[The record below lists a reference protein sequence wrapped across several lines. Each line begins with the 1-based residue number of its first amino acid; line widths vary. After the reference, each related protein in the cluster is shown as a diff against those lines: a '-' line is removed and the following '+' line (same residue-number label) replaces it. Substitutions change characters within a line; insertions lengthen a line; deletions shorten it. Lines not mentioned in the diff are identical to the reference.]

1 MRHALGHKNNEDRSV
16 KGHGKQSKLAA
27 YKWLVFSDE
36 DARSALRKRTAAA
49 AAAAGAVLAASV
61 IAFLLVRSGVRNVPE
76 DIAPLLE
83 RGESGKDVE
92 LLLHMDYNG
101 HVLDRE
107 ISISVLPRRVDA
119 EKADELFDACEEWLA
134 EELKNGPTF
143 PKTGPGGVT
152 LTWQEEQ
159 IDCLGIDGPA
169 DIVLTVQLGAGEY
182 TRVSE
187 VTVRFDPAAED
198 YEKSLALLSERLG
211 EDLSSDAEGSVLSL
225 PADAEG
231 ASLTWS
237 AVKKQVPAYVI
248 AIGAFAAAFIW
259 LSRDDAAERRLRK
272 RRSMLEAELP
282 NMIFRMMLLLNAG
295 LIAESAFAK
304 ITEQSSEDRN
314 PLYRAFRDI
323 KMSAEKKNTSFVNEL
338 HSFAKASD
346 SADLL
351 RFASL
356 AAEHAGSGAELAGKL
371 EQERDRMWN
380 FRVTNAKAKIKEAET
395 KLCFPLVLLLLAL
408 IIITAAPSFMSM

>member
-1 MRHALGHKNNEDRSV
+1 MRHALGHKNYEDRSV
-16 KGHGKQSKLAA
+16 TASAKQSKLAA

-36 DARSALRKRTAAA
+36 DARSARRKRTVTA

-61 IAFLLVRSGVRNVPE
+61 IAFLFIHTGGNNVSE

-83 RGESGKDVE
+83 RGDSGKDVE

-107 ISISVLPRRVDA
+107 ISISVLPERIDA
-119 EKADELFDACEEWLA
+119 EKADVLFDACETWLS
-134 EELKNGPTF
+134 EELKNGPVF
-143 PKTGPGGVT
+143 PKTGPGGVA

-159 IDCLGIDGPA
+159 IDCLGIDGPT
-169 DIVLTVQLGAGEY
+169 DVVLTVQLGAGEY

-187 VTVRFDPAAED
+187 VTVNFDPGAED

-211 EDLSSDAEGSVLSL
+211 EDLSSDAEGEALSL
-225 PADAEG
+225 PSDAEG

-237 AVKKQVPAYVI
+237 AVKKQAPAYII

-259 LSRDDAAERRLRK
+259 LSKDDAAERRLKK

-304 ITEQSSEDRN
+304 ITEQSQEDKN

-380 FRVTNAKAKIKEAET
+380 FRVTSAKAKIKEAET

-408 IIITAAPSFMSM
+408 IIITAAPSFMNM

>member
-1 MRHALGHKNNEDRSV
+1 MS
-16 KGHGKQSKLAA
+16 A

-36 DARSALRKRTAAA
+36 NALAERRKRMIAA
-49 AAAAGAVLAASV
+49 AAAAGAVLAAS
-61 IAFLLVRSGVRNVPE
+61 ILAFVLIRPGANAASE

-83 RGESGKDVE
+83 RGDSDKDVE

-101 HVLDRE
+101 HILE
-107 ISISVLPRRVDA
+107 KELSISVLPQRVEAQKA
-119 EKADELFDACEEWLA
+119 EELFDACEEWLR
-134 EELKNGPTF
+134 EELRNGPVF
-143 PKTGPGGVT
+143 PKTGPGGVA

-159 IDCLGIDGPA
+159 IDCLGMDGPE
-169 DIVLTVQLGAGEY
+169 DVVLTVQMGAGEY

-187 VTVRFDPAAED
+187 VTVRFDPGAQD
-198 YEKSLALLSERLG
+198 YENSLAVLSERLG
-211 EDLSSDAEGSVLSL
+211 EELSSDPEGEALSL
-225 PADAEG
+225 PSDADG
-231 ASLTWS
+231 VKLSWS
-237 AVKKQVPAYVI
+237 SVKKQAPVYII

-259 LSRDDAAERRLRK
+259 LSRDDAAEKRLKK
-272 RRSMLEAELP
+272 RRVMLEAELP

-304 ITEQSSEDRN
+304 ITEQSSDDRN

-338 HSFAKASD
+338 HLFAKASD

-351 RFASL
+351 RFATL
-356 AAEHAGSGAELAGKL
+356 AAEHADSGAELAGKL

-380 FRVTNAKAKIKEAET
+380 YRIAGAKAKIKEAET

>member
-1 MRHALGHKNNEDRSV
+1 M
-16 KGHGKQSKLAA
+16 
-27 YKWLVFSDE
+27 FSDE
-36 DARSALRKRTAAA
+36 DARSARRKRTITA

-61 IAFLLVRSGVRNVPE
+61 LAFLLIRTGGKNVSE
-76 DIAPLLE
+76 DIAALLE
-83 RGESGKDVE
+83 RGDSGKDVE

-107 ISISVLPRRVDA
+107 ISISVLPERVDA
-119 EKADELFDACEEWLA
+119 EKADELFDACETWLS
-134 EELKNGPTF
+134 EELKNGPVF
-143 PKTGPGGVT
+143 PKTGPGGVA

-159 IDCLGIDGPA
+159 IDCLGIDGPT
-169 DIVLTVQLGAGEY
+169 DVVLTVQLGAGEY

-187 VTVRFDPAAED
+187 VTVRFDPDAED

-211 EDLSSDAEGSVLSL
+211 EDLSSDAEGTALSL
-225 PADAEG
+225 PSDAEG

-237 AVKKQVPAYVI
+237 AVKKQAPAYII
-248 AIGAFAAAFIW
+248 ATGAFAAAFIW
-259 LSRDDAAERRLRK
+259 LSRDDAAERRLKK

-304 ITEQSSEDRN
+304 ITEQSREDRN

-408 IIITAAPSFMSM
+408 IIITAAPSFMNM

>member
-1 MRHALGHKNNEDRSV
+1 M
-16 KGHGKQSKLAA
+16 
-27 YKWLVFSDE
+27 FSDE
-36 DARSALRKRTAAA
+36 DARSARRKRTVTAAA
-49 AAAAGAVLAASV
+49 AACAVLAVSV
-61 IAFLLVRSGVRNVPE
+61 AAFLFIRSGEKNVSE
-76 DIAPLLE
+76 DIAPLLK
-83 RGESGKDVE
+83 RGDSGKDVE

-107 ISISVLPRRVDA
+107 ISISVLPERVDA

-134 EELKNGPTF
+134 EELKNGPAF
-143 PKTGPGGVT
+143 PGTGPGGVT

-159 IDCLGIDGPA
+159 IDCLGIDGPT
-169 DIVLTVQLGAGEY
+169 DVVLTVQLGAGEY

-187 VTVRFDPAAED
+187 VTVRFDPDAED

-211 EDLSSDAEGSVLSL
+211 EDLSSDAEGTALSL
-225 PADAEG
+225 PSDAEG

-237 AVKKQVPAYVI
+237 AVKKQAPAYII
-248 AIGAFAAAFIW
+248 ATGAFAAAFIW
-259 LSRDDAAERRLRK
+259 LSRDDAAERRLKK

-304 ITEQSSEDRN
+304 ITEQSQEDRN

-380 FRVTNAKAKIKEAET
+380 FRVTNAKTKIKEAET

-408 IIITAAPSFMSM
+408 IIITAAPSFMNM

>member
-1 MRHALGHKNNEDRSV
+1 
-16 KGHGKQSKLAA
+16 
-27 YKWLVFSDE
+27 VFSDE

>member
-1 MRHALGHKNNEDRSV
+1 MGHKNYEDRSV
-16 KGHGKQSKLAA
+16 TASAKQSKLAA

-36 DARSALRKRTAAA
+36 DARSARRKRTVTA

-61 IAFLLVRSGVRNVPE
+61 IAFLFIHTGGNNVSE

-83 RGESGKDVE
+83 RGDSGKDVE

-107 ISISVLPRRVDA
+107 ISISVLPERIDA
-119 EKADELFDACEEWLA
+119 EKADVLFDACETWLS
-134 EELKNGPTF
+134 EELKNGPVF
-143 PKTGPGGVT
+143 PKTGPGGVA

-159 IDCLGIDGPA
+159 IDCLGIDGPT
-169 DIVLTVQLGAGEY
+169 DVVLTVQLGAGEY

-187 VTVRFDPAAED
+187 VTVNFDPGAED

-211 EDLSSDAEGSVLSL
+211 EDLSSDAEGEALSL
-225 PADAEG
+225 PSDAEG

-237 AVKKQVPAYVI
+237 AVKKQAPAYII

-259 LSRDDAAERRLRK
+259 LSKDDAAERRLKK

-304 ITEQSSEDRN
+304 ITEQSQEDKN

-380 FRVTNAKAKIKEAET
+380 FRVTSAKAKIKEAET

-408 IIITAAPSFMSM
+408 IIITAAPSFMNM

>member
-1 MRHALGHKNNEDRSV
+1 M
-16 KGHGKQSKLAA
+16 
-27 YKWLVFSDE
+27 FSDE
-36 DARSALRKRTAAA
+36 DARSARRKRRVTA

-61 IAFLLVRSGVRNVPE
+61 IAFLFIRSGGKNVSE
-76 DIAPLLE
+76 DIATLLE
-83 RGESGKDVE
+83 RGDSGKDVE

-107 ISISVLPRRVDA
+107 ISISVLPERVDA

-134 EELKNGPTF
+134 EELKNGPAF

-152 LTWQEEQ
+152 LIWQEEQ
-159 IDCLGIDGPA
+159 IDCLGIDGPT
-169 DIVLTVQLGAGEY
+169 DVVLTVQLGAGEY

-187 VTVRFDPAAED
+187 VTVNFDPGAED

-211 EDLSSDAEGSVLSL
+211 EDLSSDAEGTALLL
-225 PADAEG
+225 PSDAEG

-237 AVKKQVPAYVI
+237 SVKKQAPAYII
-248 AIGAFAAAFIW
+248 AVGAFAAAFIW
-259 LSRDDAAERRLRK
+259 LSKDDAAERRLKK

-304 ITEQSSEDRN
+304 ITEQSQEDRN

-408 IIITAAPSFMSM
+408 IIITAAPSFMNM

>member
-1 MRHALGHKNNEDRSV
+1 M
-16 KGHGKQSKLAA
+16 
-27 YKWLVFSDE
+27 FSDE
-36 DARSALRKRTAAA
+36 NALAARRKRMIAA
-49 AAAAGAVLAASV
+49 AAAAGAVLAAS
-61 IAFLLVRSGVRNVPE
+61 ILAFVLIRTGANAASE
-76 DIAPLLE
+76 DIASLLE
-83 RGESGKDVE
+83 RGDSDKDVE

-101 HVLDRE
+101 HVLE
-107 ISISVLPRRVDA
+107 KELSISVLPQRVEAQKA
-119 EKADELFDACEEWLA
+119 EELFDACEEWLR
-134 EELKNGPTF
+134 EELRNGPVF
-143 PKTGPGGVT
+143 PKTGPGGVA

-159 IDCLGIDGPA
+159 IDCLGMEGPE
-169 DIVLTVQLGAGEY
+169 DVVLTVQMGAGEY

-187 VTVRFDPAAED
+187 VTVRFDPGAQD
-198 YEKSLALLSERLG
+198 YENSLAVLSERLG
-211 EDLSSDAEGSVLSL
+211 EELSSDPEGEALSL
-225 PADAEG
+225 PSDADG
-231 ASLTWS
+231 VKLSWS
-237 AVKKQVPAYVI
+237 SVKKQAPVYII

-259 LSRDDAAERRLRK
+259 LSRDDAAEKRLKK
-272 RRSMLEAELP
+272 RRVMLEAELP

-304 ITEQSSEDRN
+304 ITEQSSDDRN

-338 HSFAKASD
+338 HLFAKASD

-351 RFASL
+351 RFATL
-356 AAEHAGSGAELAGKL
+356 AAEHADSGAELAGKL

-380 FRVTNAKAKIKEAET
+380 FRIAGAKAKIKEAET